1 MKKNKAFTLIEL
13 VISIGII
20 LVLLSIAGLNF
31 KIRDRVQA
39 REQVKELALDLKFLK
54 NYAQIN
60 NMRTSMTLNDQGY
73 SIKFDTKSKEVKFN
87 SLLKLE
93 STNLSEITFS
103 KKGKPSYIKIEVERE
118 SGDRLDH
125 IILRGERR
133 GSDEEI
139 KMEVYLKKGGLFTD

>member
-20 LVLLSIAGLNF
+20 LVLLSIGGLNF

-54 NYAQIN
+54 NYSQIN
-60 NMRTSMTLNDQGY
+60 NLRTSMTLNDQGY
-73 SIKFDTKSKEVKFN
+73 SMKFGKKSKEVKFN

-93 STNLSEITFS
+93 STNLREITFS
-103 KKGKPSYIKIEVERE
+103 KKGKPSYVNEKSSAGTMIFSIGDKKYKITIQPVTGKVNFIDYKE
-118 SGDRLDH
+118 
-125 IILRGERR
+125 
-133 GSDEEI
+133 
-139 KMEVYLKKGGLFTD
+139 

>member
-73 SIKFDTKSKEVKFN
+73 SIKFDEKSKEVKFN

-103 KKGKPSYIKIEVERE
+103 KKGKPSYINDKSSAGTIIFSIGDKRYKITIQPVTGKVNFYDYKE
-118 SGDRLDH
+118 
-125 IILRGERR
+125 
-133 GSDEEI
+133 
-139 KMEVYLKKGGLFTD
+139 